1 MNVTELFIAS
11 WFVKGS
17 IAVAG
22 YLILIASSGPVVSAA
37 LRRIG
42 TQSEHG
48 GVHGESEREA
58 TDSSRGGN
66 EHENRSESKPD
77 DERVSKLERDI
88 GQVVGKCENVLV
100 LSFVLA
106 NAYTALAVVFAA
118 KSIVRREDM
127 VKNSKYYLAGTLVNF
142 TYSIL
147 FALVVKRIVSVS

>member
-1 MNVTELFIAS
+1 MNATELFSAP

-17 IAVAG
+17 IAAVG
-22 YLILIASSGPVVSAA
+22 YLILLASSGPVVSVV
-37 LRRIG
+37 LGNIG
-42 TQSEHG
+42 SETEG
-48 GVHGESEREA
+48 QAVSSDGKGASISTVKNENEDSDESN
-58 TDSSRGGN
+58 SG
-66 EHENRSESKPD
+66 D
-77 DERVSKLERDI
+77 DEPVSKRERDV
-88 GQVVGKCENVLV
+88 GQVIGKCENVLV

-147 FALVVKRIVSVS
+147 FALVVKQTVSAVS